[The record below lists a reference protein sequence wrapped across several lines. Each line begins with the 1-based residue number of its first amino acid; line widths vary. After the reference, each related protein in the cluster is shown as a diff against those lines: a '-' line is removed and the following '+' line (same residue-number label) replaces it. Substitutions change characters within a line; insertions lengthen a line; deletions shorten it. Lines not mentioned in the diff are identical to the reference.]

1 MPRALPGETFRAVSG
16 NSSEEPGTRATSH
29 GKSGKSGPDVF
40 SSSQQHLP
48 HQCVKWT
55 KDLILNLL

>member
-1 MPRALPGETFRAVSG
+1 MPRVLPGATFRAVSG

-40 SSSQQHLP
+40 SSSQHLP

-55 KDLILNLL
+55 KGLILNLL